1 MTTNWRHV
9 HILAWQCVVV
19 PLLLLLCWRC
29 WQAYLPHGLFVA
41 SHVACNSICSEAA
54 KPDHCCNA
62 IFNACC
68 WCCCTIT
75 TPPGERVQVFQ
86 RSPFAG
92 SRFSPFWL
100 QWFYHS
106 SYLMLTAAI
115 LIDFIF
121 HFQSVCSHIHTHTR
135 LHVLQVAAKR
145 LRMVVEL
152 LLPAATFS
160 LFLIKIFLRFSTAN
174 PLWRS
179 AICLHHLKVVFPS
192 YTYLCAPLFTLAL
205 SVHLLFDGFDR
216 NCFHAAFS
224 VCVAFYTE
232 YVRWIS
238 HFFYFV
244 SLLLNL
250 LAFRLLSCHTFVH
263 LPLFSYVLYFYSF
276 WEPLC

>member
-1 MTTNWRHV
+1 M
-9 HILAWQCVVV
+9 
-19 PLLLLLCWRC
+19 
-29 WQAYLPHGLFVA
+29 A

-145 LRMVVEL
+145 LRMVAEL
-152 LLPAATFS
+152 LLPAATFA
-160 LFLIKIFLRFSTAN
+160 LFFNKNIFALLYRQ
-174 PLWRS
+174 S
-179 AICLHHLKVVFPS
+179 A
-192 YTYLCAPLFTLAL
+192 LAL
-205 SVHLLFDGFDR
+205 RHLSSSLESCFPFVHIL
-216 NCFHAAFS
+216 
-224 VCVAFYTE
+224 VCATVYTRVKCTFI
-232 YVRWIS
+232 VRW
-238 HFFYFV
+238 F
-244 SLLLNL
+244 
-250 LAFRLLSCHTFVH
+250 
-263 LPLFSYVLYFYSF
+263 
-276 WEPLC
+276 